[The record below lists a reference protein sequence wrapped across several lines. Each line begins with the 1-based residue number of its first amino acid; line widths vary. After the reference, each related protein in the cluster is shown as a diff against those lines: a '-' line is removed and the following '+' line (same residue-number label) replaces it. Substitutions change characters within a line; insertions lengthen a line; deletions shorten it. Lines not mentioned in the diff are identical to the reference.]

1 MSGMNTPENVI
12 QGYRLSP
19 QQERLWLLERGT
31 QPMRL
36 SAQCRMVIEG
46 PLNPKMLKVAL
57 QEIVRRQEILRTT
70 FQIIPGMTVPV
81 QVIAEPDPFLHEEH
95 DLMKRMP
102 GEQESQIEL
111 LSQVL
116 QELRTDLT
124 DGSSVRTILVRLSDV
139 KHVLLIGLPAYCAD
153 NVTFSN
159 LVRELES
166 IYTAYNRGDTAA
178 LDDPLQYAD
187 FAEWQHT
194 LLADDGGQ
202 AGRAHWRKQAE
213 TVFVALGNRLPF
225 ERVPSAGMNITL
237 KRIPVVI
244 SKKCLDQIDGIAK
257 QQASSNS
264 TFFLACWCILLQRL
278 MGQTDVLVGVACD
291 GRTHDEMRD
300 AFGPFAKYLPVC
312 STLDENF
319 RFSAILTGL
328 QQAVSESH
336 EWQEYFTWEGIQ
348 ESTEKAV
355 GLYIPFCFEFDEY
368 VLSSSGFDFSCVI
381 ERRETYLDRFKI
393 RFLCHRRGDVIDVA
407 LQYDDSFYTDEVM
420 ACLAEQLGTLISQAA
435 CRPEAAIGDLQTLSE
450 NERHQVL
457 RAFNASPSHEPSDRC
472 LHHLFESQVAHTPDN
487 IAVIFEDQSLT
498 YHELDRRANQL
509 AHYLKSRGV
518 GPETP
523 VGICLERSLELI
535 VGLLG
540 ILKAGGAYV
549 PIDPSYPKD
558 RLLYLLEDSR
568 APILLTQTRFRD
580 EFLGAT
586 AAIVSIDSEDRCFDE
601 CSGLKPS
608 TSETADGVAYVIY
621 TSGST
626 GRPKGVLVT
635 HRNAVHSTLA
645 RLDYYN
651 ESVTCFLLLSSFA
664 FDSSVAGI
672 FWTLSQGGRLCLAQ
686 EGVQKAPSE
695 LGALIEHAHVTHV
708 LCLPSL
714 YSVLLEHVPVAQLD
728 SLHTVIVAGESCPK
742 DLVLEHQTRL
752 PLARLFNEYGP
763 TEGTV
768 WSTVYQTGV
777 PNEGATVSIGRPIAG
792 VKIYLLDAHM
802 RPVSIGMLGEVHI
815 AGEGVAR
822 AYHNRPDLTA
832 EKFIPDPFCSAGGG
846 RLYRTGD
853 LARYRPDGN
862 IEFAGRRDQQ
872 VKIRGYRIELG
883 EIEARLLEH
892 PTVQDVVVLVREGHT
907 GEMLVVAYV
916 ILRESGQNTR
926 ALRAFLKERL
936 PEYMIPSMTVVLTQ
950 FPLTPNGKVD
960 RKALPM
966 PDVIGQLGHQYVAPR
981 TPTEELL
988 AGIWADVLQV
998 ARVGVLDNFFEVGGH
1013 SLLAT
1018 QVMSRLPKLLRV
1030 ELPLRTLFEVP
1041 TVAQLAEVVE
1051 AKTGKGY
1058 EIEADRIP
1066 LIPVERGGELPL
1078 SFAQQRLWVLAQL
1091 EPHSTAYNIPI
1102 ALRVF
1107 GALNLPVLEKSIN
1120 EVVHRHE
1127 MLRTTFGSA
1136 DGKAI
1141 QIPAASLKVSLPVID
1156 LQHLSL
1162 VEREAAVLRLTTAD
1176 AQRSFELEYGPM
1188 LRMSLLKLGQDE
1200 HIVLVTLH
1208 HIVSDAWSAHVLVRE
1223 VTTLYT
1229 AFADGRPSP
1238 LAPLPIQYADFAS
1251 WQRQWLSGDVLK
1263 KELEYWKATLKGD
1276 LPVLALPTDHL
1287 RPAVQTFNGASI
1299 SRPLP
1304 SELMLAIK
1312 DLSRKEGVTL
1322 FMALFAAWYL
1332 LLHRY
1337 TGQNDF
1343 LIGSPI
1349 ANRTRQ
1355 EVEDLI
1361 GFFVNTLVLRA
1372 GLSDDPTVKG
1382 FLERVRTMCLDAY
1395 SHQDVPFEKL
1405 VEVLQPARDVSYSPL
1420 FQVMFDL
1427 QNAPVSDIDIPGLRI
1442 MPVETEH
1449 KTSKVDLSLSI
1460 QEGEQELTVSIDY
1473 NTDLFEA
1480 PTIERILV
1488 HFQTLLASMVAEP
1501 DARVSTLPFLTK
1513 DERNTVVIG
1522 WNKTAVA
1529 YPEIGWLPQ
1538 AIAAQAAQT
1547 PEARAVTLDDQTL
1560 TYAELMARAT
1570 QLAQQLRQQGV
1581 RPDMLVGVA
1590 MERSLELV
1598 VSLLGILHAGGA
1610 YLPLDP
1616 DYPAER
1622 LAFMLA
1628 DAQPALILTQS
1639 SLRARLPTY
1648 AGPIW
1653 CLDSDVPLFS
1663 EQPAIVLDEG
1673 VHGTH
1678 LAYTIYT
1685 SGSTGQPKGVGNTHA
1700 GLLNRLQWMQAQY
1713 RLMPSDR
1720 VLQKTPFS
1728 FDVSVWEFFWPLLVG
1743 AELVLAQPGEHRD
1756 GLRLLERIVQHQI
1769 TTLHFVPPMLDAFL
1783 ETPGL
1788 ERCRS
1793 LRRVFCSG
1801 EALPAAVAR
1810 RCLDTFPHAE
1820 LYNLYGPT
1828 EAAIDVT
1835 AWACRLGDCD
1845 HIPPIGRPIANT
1857 QLYLCDPDGQPVPIG
1872 VPGEL
1877 YIGGIGLARGY
1888 HRRPALTA
1896 EKFVPSPFGVEPGDR
1911 LYRTGDLA
1919 RARQDGVIEYL
1930 GRLDRQVKLRG
1941 FRIELGE
1948 IEARLMQHQSV
1959 RDAVV
1964 LVREDS
1970 PGLKHLVA
1978 YVTAHEGQAV
1988 DTAGVRT
1995 WLQVG
2000 LPEYMVPA
2008 LILPLDHVPLSPNGK
2023 VDRKA
2028 LPIPDF
2034 IGRLAHQYVAP
2045 RTPIERQ
2052 LAEIWA
2058 DVLNV
2063 QHVGIHDNFFDL
2075 GGHSLLAVQVMTK
2088 IRETMEGIRGQFPL
2102 IAVFQYPTVAALAE
2116 MLTRPSKEDTSP
2128 LVAFRTKGSK
2138 PPLYCVDPTGT
2149 HVRAYQPLAHALG
2162 DDRPVYGLSLN
2173 CIFAMD
2179 WQNVSVSDIAKE
2191 HGALIRRC
2199 QSPGTPFHLLGW
2211 SNGGVIALAMA
2222 HELERQGE
2230 SVAFLGILDTQP
2242 HIEMYSKE
2250 ILSGTDEMLT
2260 YIQSDRREDFL
2271 HMPDVERAVLQK
2283 HLQGLSNDE
2292 RVDYAIRWAKEKHL
2306 LSEEE
2311 AHSSMDMLK
2320 VGYAL
2325 EKTCSIFM
2333 HEHTNQHLKAPVYA
2347 WWTTTTLQRHGKG
2360 PVEWSDYTTGM
2371 VTVDTV
2377 VGDHMEAV
2385 QSIQVHQR
2393 ISEILSSLMNR

>member
-1 MSGMNTPENVI
+1 
-12 QGYRLSP
+12 
-19 QQERLWLLERGT
+19 
-31 QPMRL
+31 
-36 SAQCRMVIEG
+36 
-46 PLNPKMLKVAL
+46 
-57 QEIVRRQEILRTT
+57 
-70 FQIIPGMTVPV
+70 
-81 QVIAEPDPFLHEEH
+81 
-95 DLMKRMP
+95 
-102 GEQESQIEL
+102 
-111 LSQVL
+111 
-116 QELRTDLT
+116 
-124 DGSSVRTILVRLSDV
+124 
-139 KHVLLIGLPAYCAD
+139 
-153 NVTFSN
+153 
-159 LVRELES
+159 
-166 IYTAYNRGDTAA
+166 
-178 LDDPLQYAD
+178 
-187 FAEWQHT
+187 
-194 LLADDGGQ
+194 
-202 AGRAHWRKQAE
+202 
-213 TVFVALGNRLPF
+213 
-225 ERVPSAGMNITL
+225 
-237 KRIPVVI
+237 
-244 SKKCLDQIDGIAK
+244 
-257 QQASSNS
+257 
-264 TFFLACWCILLQRL
+264 
-278 MGQTDVLVGVACD
+278 MGQTDVVVGVACD
-291 GRTHDEMRD
+291 GRTHEEMRE
-300 AFGPFAKYLPVC
+300 AFGPFAKYLPV
-312 STLDENF
+312 SSSLDEDL
-319 RFSAILTGL
+319 RFSAALTRL
-328 QQAVSESH
+328 HQAVTDSH
-336 EWQEYFTWEGIQ
+336 EWQEYFTWEDIQ

-355 GLYIPFCFEFDEY
+355 GLYVPFCFEFDEQ
-368 VLSSSGFDFSCVI
+368 VLFSSGFDLSCVI

-393 RFLCHRRGDVIDVA
+393 RFLCHRRGDVIDAA
-407 LQYDDSFYTDEVM
+407 LEYDGSFYPDEVM
-420 ACLAEQLGTLISQAA
+420 ACLAEQLGTLMSQAA
-435 CRPEAAIGDLQTLSE
+435 CRPEAAIGDLQTVSE

-457 RAFNASPSHEPSDRC
+457 RAFNASPSHEPSDQC
-472 LHHLFESQVAHTPDN
+472 LHHLFESQVAQIPDN

-498 YHELDRRANQL
+498 YRELDRRANQL

-518 GPETP
+518 GTETP

-558 RLLYLLEDSR
+558 RLFYLLEDSR
-568 APILLTQTRFRD
+568 APILLTQKRFRD

-586 AAIVSIDSEDRCFDE
+586 AAIVSIDSEDQCFDE
-601 CSGLKPS
+601 YSGLKPS

-651 ESVTCFLLLSSFA
+651 EPVTCFLLLSSFA

-672 FWTLSQGGRLCLAQ
+672 FWTLSQGGRLCLTP

-714 YSVLLEHVPVAQLD
+714 YSVLLEQVPVAQLD

-742 DLVLEHQTRL
+742 DLVFAHQTLLSR
-752 PLARLFNEYGP
+752 ARLFNEYGP

-768 WSTVYQTGV
+768 WSTVYQAGV
-777 PNEGATVSIGRPIAG
+777 PNEGTTVSIGQPIAG

-832 EKFIPDPFCSAGGG
+832 EKFIPDPFCSAAGG
-846 RLYRTGD
+846 RVYRTGD

-892 PTVQDVVVLVREGHT
+892 PTVQDAVVLVREGHT

-916 ILRESGQNTR
+916 VLRESGQNTR

-936 PEYMIPSMTVVLTQ
+936 PEYMIPSATVVLAQ

-966 PDVIGQLGHQYVAPR
+966 PDVIGQLGQQYVAPR

-998 ARVGVLDNFFEVGGH
+998 ARVGVQDNFFEVGGH

-1030 ELPLRTLFEVP
+1030 ELPLRTLFEAP
-1041 TVAQLAEVVE
+1041 TVAQLAEVIE
-1051 AKTGKGY
+1051 TKTGKAS

-1066 LIPVERGGELPL
+1066 LIPVERGGGLPL

-1091 EPHSTAYNIPI
+1091 EPHGTAYNIPI

-1107 GALNLPVLEKSIN
+1107 GALNLPVLEESIN

-1127 MLRTTFGSA
+1127 MLRTTFGSV

-1141 QIPAASLKVSLPVID
+1141 QIPAPSLKVSLPVID

-1162 VEREAAVLRLTTAD
+1162 VEREEAVLRLATAD

-1200 HIVLVTLH
+1200 HIALVTLH

-1229 AFADGRPSP
+1229 AFAAGRPSP
-1238 LAPLPIQYADFAS
+1238 LPPLPIQYADFAS
-1251 WQRQWLSGDVLK
+1251 WQRQWLSGDVLE

-1276 LPVLALPTDHL
+1276 LAVLALPTDHL

-1304 SELMLAIK
+1304 SELVRAINE
-1312 DLSRKEGVTL
+1312 LSRKEGVTL

-1343 LIGSPI
+1343 LVGSPI

-1372 GLSDDPTVKG
+1372 DLSHDPTVKE

-1427 QNAPVSDIDIPGLRI
+1427 QNAPVSDMDIPGLRI
-1442 MPVETEH
+1442 MPVEIEQ

-1460 QEGEQELTVSIDY
+1460 QEGEQELTASIDY
-1473 NTDLFEA
+1473 NTDLFDA
-1480 PTIERILV
+1480 PTIERMLA
-1488 HFQTLLASMVAEP
+1488 HFHTLLASMVAAP
-1501 DARVSTLPFLTK
+1501 DARISTLSFLTK
-1513 DERNTVVIG
+1513 DERNTVVTE
-1522 WNKTAVA
+1522 WNETTVT

-1538 AIAAQAAQT
+1538 AITAQAAQT
-1547 PEARAVTLDDQTL
+1547 PEACAVTLDDQTL
-1560 TYAELMARAT
+1560 TYAELLARAT

-1581 RPDMLVGVA
+1581 GPDILVGVA

-1598 VSLLGILHAGGA
+1598 VALLGILQAGGA

-1628 DAQPALILTQS
+1628 DAQPTLLLTQS
-1639 SLRARLPTY
+1639 LLLERLPAY

-1653 CLDSDVPLFS
+1653 CLDTDGLPISG
-1663 EQPAIVLDEG
+1663 QPAMVLEG
-1673 VHGTH
+1673 EIHGTH

-1685 SGSTGQPKGVGNTHA
+1685 SGSTGQPKGVSNTHA

-1713 RLMPSDR
+1713 RLTPSDR
-1720 VLQKTPFS
+1720 ILQKTPFS

-1756 GLRLLERIVQHQI
+1756 GLRLLDRIVRHQI

-1788 ERCRS
+1788 EQCGS

-1801 EALPAAVAR
+1801 EALPSAVAQ
-1810 RCLDTFPHAE
+1810 RCLDTFPQAE

-1835 AWACRLGDCD
+1835 AWACRPADCD
-1845 HIPPIGRPIANT
+1845 HSLPIGRPIANT
-1857 QLYLCDPDGQPVPIG
+1857 QIYVCDPDGQPVPIG
-1872 VPGEL
+1872 VPGEV

-1919 RARQDGVIEYL
+1919 RARQDGAFEYL

-1959 RDAVV
+1959 RDSVV

-1970 PGLKHLVA
+1970 PGLKRLVA
-1978 YVTAHEGQAV
+1978 YVTAHEGQTV
-1988 DTAGVRT
+1988 DTAEVQT

-2008 LILPLDHVPLSPNGK
+2008 LILPLDDLPLTPNGK
-2023 VDRKA
+2023 VDRRA
-2028 LPIPDF
+2028 LPTPDF

-2116 MLTRPSKEDTSP
+2116 KLTRPSEDDTSP
-2128 LVAFRTKGSK
+2128 LVAFRTQGSK

-2162 DDRPVYGLSLN
+2162 DDQPVYGLSLN
-2173 CIFAMD
+2173 HIFATD
-2179 WQNVSVSDIAKE
+2179 WQNVSVPDIAKE
-2191 HGALIRRC
+2191 HVALIRRC
-2199 QSPGTPFHLLGW
+2199 QPVGSPFHLLGW

-2230 SVAFLGILDTQP
+2230 SVAFLGILDTHPQV
-2242 HIEMYSKE
+2242 ETYSRE
-2250 ILSGTDEMLT
+2250 DLPETDEMLA
-2260 YIQSDRREDFL
+2260 YIRSDRKQDFL
-2271 HMPDVERAVLQK
+2271 RIPDVERTVLQR
-2283 HLQGLSNDE
+2283 HLQSLSNEE
-2292 RVDYAIRWAKEKHL
+2292 RVDYAIRWAKDKHL

-2325 EKTCSIFM
+2325 GKACAAFM
-2333 HEHTNQHLKAPVYA
+2333 GEQTNQHLQAPVYA
-2347 WWTTTTLQRHGKG
+2347 WWTTDTL
-2360 PVEWSDYTTGM
+2360 
-2371 VTVDTV
+2371 
-2377 VGDHMEAV
+2377 AV
-2385 QSIQVHQR
+2385 SR
-2393 ISEILSSLMNR
+2393 ERAG